1 MTMVFLE
8 RIKFDT
14 TVLAK
19 GRGSGILFF
28 QTLIPLRKGLVSE
41 STDPIR
47 ALVRLYEGSG
57 VREGPR
63 GRE

>member
-1 MTMVFLE
+1 MTMVSLE

-19 GRGSGILFF
+19 GRGSSILSFLS
-28 QTLIPLRKGLVSE
+28 LIPLRKRLVSE
-41 STDPIR
+41 STDPCDT
-47 ALVRLYEGSG
+47 EGSG

-63 GRE
+63 GCE